1 MATSLKYLTVLF
13 FWAPLRQFRLT
24 IKGCHELYEVF
35 KPLTTVLITLIPTL
49 YGWRAP
55 KMYWSLTVAGLLLC
69 LIGDIFLPDGEN
81 FVFGLASFLTAH
93 ILFTVS
99 FVSVDKVKHYV
110 KAAE

>member
-1 MATSLKYLTVLF
+1 MSC
-13 FWAPLRQFRLT
+13 
-24 IKGCHELYEVF
+24 IEIF
-35 KPLTTVLITLIPTL
+35 KPLTTVLIILIPML

-69 LIGDIFLPDGEN
+69 LIGDIFLLDGEN
-81 FVFGLASFLTAH
+81 FVLASFLTAH

>member
-1 MATSLKYLTVLF
+1 LSAIAAVSFDY
-13 FWAPLRQFRLT
+13 W
-24 IKGCHELYEVF
+24 GCHELYEIF
-35 KPLTTVLITLIPTL
+35 KPLTTVLIILIPML

-69 LIGDIFLPDGEN
+69 LIGDIFLLDGEN
-81 FVFGLASFLTAH
+81 FVFGLASFLIAH

-110 KAAE
+110 KVAE